1 MKQKLTFL
9 LTAFLLLMGTAL
21 FAQARTDAYI
31 EFAEQGFENA
41 QDLDGVVIDIDNNV
55 TVVFNKGTGN
65 NSPKYYNTGSAIR
78 AYGGNNFVVASTGSI
93 SSITLSFASGEGSN
107 EITTEVGTFESPTW
121 TGEAN
126 EVTFILTFVV

>member
-9 LTAFLLLMGTAL
+9 LTVLCLLAETAL
-21 FAQARTDAYI
+21 FAQARTEASI
-31 EFAEQGFENA
+31 NFAEQGFENG
-41 QDLDGVVIDIDNNV
+41 QDLDGVVIDIDDNV
-55 TVVFNKGTGN
+55 TVVFNKGTGSN
-65 NSPKYYNTGSAIR
+65 PPKYYNTGTAIR
-78 AYGGNNFVVASTGSI
+78 VYGGNNFVVASTGSI

-126 EVTFILTFVV
+126 